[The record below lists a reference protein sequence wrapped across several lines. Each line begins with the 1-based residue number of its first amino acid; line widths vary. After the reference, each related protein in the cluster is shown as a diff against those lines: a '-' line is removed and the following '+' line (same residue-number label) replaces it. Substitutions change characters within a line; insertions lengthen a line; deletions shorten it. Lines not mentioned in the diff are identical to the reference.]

1 MEFIELSFSERI
13 ALKRKCVRLQ
23 LVSIFYTLN
32 RFLISV
38 LLRRISIHLQFD
50 LHVSLA
56 DTVNEKVMHI
66 LVNILQ
72 LRCIPAQT

>member
-13 ALKRKCVRLQ
+13 PLKRKCVRLQ

-38 LLRRISIHLQFD
+38 LISKSIHLQFD
-50 LHVSLA
+50 LHVSPA
-56 DTVNEKVMHI
+56 DTVNEKAMQI
-66 LVNILQ
+66 FVNILELGCTPVQ
-72 LRCIPAQT
+72 V